1 MRLWKTVKA
10 LESRVRIEG
19 ELTVMG
25 VSNVKWNI
33 SELLQLWSNREWNKS
48 LTCPHIF
55 HVIMKGIML
64 LKFVLKILWKL

>member
-10 LESRVRIEG
+10 LDSRVRFEG
-19 ELTVMG
+19 ELTLVG

-33 SELLQLWSNREWNKS
+33 SELLQLWSIREWNKS
-48 LTCPHIF
+48 LNCPHIIY
-55 HVIMKGIML
+55 VIMKGIML